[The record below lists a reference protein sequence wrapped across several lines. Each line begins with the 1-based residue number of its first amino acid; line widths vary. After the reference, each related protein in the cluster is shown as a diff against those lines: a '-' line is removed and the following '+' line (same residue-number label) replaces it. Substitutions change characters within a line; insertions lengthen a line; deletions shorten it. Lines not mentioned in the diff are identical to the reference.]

1 MLSVDKPISGRSE
14 DFLGRKEFSDNIA
27 NAILNY
33 DDVTNSSLTIG
44 LYGKW
49 GVGKTSIV
57 NIVTEKLDNEENI
70 IIFKFEPW
78 LFSDTQ
84 QLISGFFKEFAKA
97 VKHKDYA
104 EEAKQIGEELETY
117 ATFFEPMSLIPEP
130 TVSLLSM
137 ISSKVFNGVGK
148 ASKKWGQLKTK
159 NLSQTKLSIEKH
171 LHKLN
176 KKILI
181 IIDDID
187 RLNNTEIRQIF
198 QMIKVLGNFP
208 NTIYLSSMDKEVV
221 IDALSEVQKGDGSEY
236 LEKIINV
243 PFEVPP
249 ISKSK
254 VEEFLKDKLKE
265 TIPYFLDENQFD
277 NRYWGNIYHSG
288 YKNFFENIRDVIR
301 YINIL
306 KFNYSALKNK
316 VNVIDLI
323 TITAFQVLEP
333 KIYELIKNN
342 KEYFAGSIDVEL
354 FEQETKD
361 EHRNEV
367 RDFLEKSHLSL
378 QRLSKDSYL
387 NLLGVLFLKIQDL
400 DKGDYVGE
408 LAKRNKEEKISSR
421 EYFDSYFTLTLSDTE
436 ISSYDMKQYI
446 GKTSNEDEFRSIVN
460 NLIKSKKIKRFL
472 EKLTSYTKKE
482 IPEDNFQIIF
492 NVLIDL
498 GDEFDIEDTT
508 EFYITT
514 LNWIFSS
521 LLERLQ
527 EEVKRYE
534 LIKKSIENA
543 NNSLSISCF
552 IVSTFM
558 QEHGEYENIVS
569 AGENYTINK
578 EHLEELKNILKNKI
592 EQLISKKPLLDH
604 QNGLSILYLWKRLD
618 NEIVINY
625 VKDNIQDDE
634 NLIKFLNLFIS
645 RSNNYTE
652 LDYVKHPSKD
662 FNYNEIKNFIEPSEI
677 IEKVEKKYSNTTE
690 NENSYNEKKFVLSS
704 FINYYNSKLIEKKP
718 S

>member
-1 MLSVDKPISGRSE
+1 MISVEKPIYSKSE
-14 DFLGRKEFSDNIA
+14 DFLDRKGFSDNIA

-33 DDVTNSSLTIG
+33 SDDTKSSLTIG

-49 GVGKTSIV
+49 GSGKTSIV
-57 NIVTEKLDNEENI
+57 NMIIEKLENDNDTI
-70 IIFKFEPW
+70 VFKFEPW

-84 QLISGFFKEFAKA
+84 QLISSFFKEFAKA

-104 EEAKQIGEELETY
+104 EEAIKIGKELETY
-117 ATFFEPMSLIPEP
+117 ATFFEPMSLIPDP
-130 TVSLLSM
+130 TISLLTS
-137 ISSKVFNGVGK
+137 ISSKVFSGIGK

-159 NLSQTKLSIEKH
+159 DLSQTKASIEKH
-171 LHKLN
+171 LHKLD

-208 NTIYLSSMDKEVV
+208 NTIYLSSMDKEIVM
-221 IDALSEVQKGDGSEY
+221 DALSEVQKGDGSEY

-249 ISKSK
+249 ISKNK
-254 VEEFLKDKLKE
+254 VEEFLKEKLKE
-265 TIPYFLDENQFD
+265 TIPYFLDENKFD
-277 NRYWGNIYHSG
+277 NKYWNNIYYSG
-288 YKNFFENIRDVIR
+288 YKNFFGNIRDVTR
-301 YINIL
+301 YINVL
-306 KFNYSALKNK
+306 KFNYLALENK

-323 TITAFQVLEP
+323 AITAFQVLEP
-333 KIYELIKNN
+333 KIYELIKNK
-342 KEYFAGSIDVEL
+342 KEYFAGSIHEEYENENKEKYRIEL
-354 FEQETKD
+354 KS
-361 EHRNEV
+361 
-367 RDFLEKSHLSL
+367 FLENSYSKL
-378 QRLSKDSYL
+378 QKLSKDSYL

-400 DKGDYVGE
+400 DKGNYVEE
-408 LAKRNKEEKISSR
+408 LAKRNKKGKISSR

-446 GKTSNEDEFRSIVN
+446 DKTVNEDEFRNIVN
-460 NLIKSKKIKRFL
+460 NLIKSKKIKKFL

-521 LLERLQ
+521 LMDRLQ
-527 EEVKRYE
+527 EEVKRHE

-558 QEHGEYENIVS
+558 QEHGEYENISS

-592 EQLISKKPLLDH
+592 ERWISKKPLLNH

-645 RSNNYTE
+645 RSSHYTE

-677 IEKVEKKYSNTTE
+677 IEKIEKKYSNIKE

-704 FINYYNSKLIEKKP
+704 FINHYNSKLIEKKP